1 MHGALDKL
9 KSLLKLEWR
18 GTLRRIFVTVATPA
32 AAAVLNP
39 VETAAAAA
47 YTGNCYT

>member
-1 MHGALDKL
+1 MHGGLDKL

-32 AAAVLNP
+32 AAVLNP

-47 YTGNCYT
+47 YTGNYYT